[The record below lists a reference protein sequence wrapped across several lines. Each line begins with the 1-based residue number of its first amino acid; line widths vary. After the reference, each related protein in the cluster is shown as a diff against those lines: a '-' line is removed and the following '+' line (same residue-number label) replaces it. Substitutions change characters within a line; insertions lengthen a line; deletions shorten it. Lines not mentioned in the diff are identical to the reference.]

1 MLYMDSALPA
11 KSVEEWVLSD
21 GFTKHRVAI
30 DRLVQLRIFSEEKY
44 VPYWIVC
51 NFFYETG
58 WLEIESNFGNFML
71 FLSMLVNTMFCCH
84 QRRVFIICVKFSF
97 VWMNFQHE
105 FYLDCEIESCAK
117 VLVLLFGPFLT
128 WMLLLEKQANFVL
141 GKFFPLGFCSVFIFP
156 DKFIM
161 ALKANYNHI

>member
-1 MLYMDSALPA
+1 MLFVLVLRSLPPLAKKYVLEMLYMDSALPA

-58 WLEIESNFGNFML
+58 WLEIESNFGKFML
-71 FLSMLVNTMFCCH
+71 FLSMLVNT
-84 QRRVFIICVKFSF
+84 
-97 VWMNFQHE
+97 
-105 FYLDCEIESCAK
+105 
-117 VLVLLFGPFLT
+117 VLLESKESVYHMCEVQLCLNEFST
-128 WMLLLEKQANFVL
+128 WVL
-141 GKFFPLGFCSVFIFP
+141 SGLWNRKLC
-156 DKFIM
+156 
-161 ALKANYNHI
+161 